1 MAFVLQRVRRLPL
14 SGLGPAGRALHRR
27 LLHVIFV
34 SEEAND
40 ELRVECEAGD
50 DLLEIAHNND
60 VDVEGACGGECA
72 CSTCHMILPQ
82 DIFDALPDP
91 DEEEEDMLDLA
102 LGLQDTSRLGCQVVM
117 TEAMDGARIVVPFD
131 DFG

>member
-1 MAFVLQRVRRLPL
+1 
-14 SGLGPAGRALHRR
+14 
-27 LLHVIFV
+27 
-34 SEEAND
+34 
-40 ELRVECEAGD
+40 
-50 DLLEIAHNND
+50 
-60 VDVEGACGGECA
+60 
-72 CSTCHMILPQ
+72 MILPQ